1 MLCLL
6 IIVYNCYYNELSKI
20 NRKIDNTK
28 QILTNNIT
36 KLAEQKTDFQLSR
49 KIRRRFFS
57 FLVGIKLKI
66 RRKNAQQT
74 NCNKS

>member
-36 KLAEQKTDFQLSR
+36 KLAEQKTDFQE
-49 KIRRRFFS
+49 K
-57 FLVGIKLKI
+57 
-66 RRKNAQQT
+66 
-74 NCNKS
+74 